1 MKKNIAAL
9 LLFLLSATVV
19 FAQNLPFKAVGEKIK
34 AGQKITA
41 EDFGFKAYHVIVK
54 GDTVNFYTYQKGKGV
69 PTSIYMNLPG
79 SDAQAIYTYN
89 KDTDG
94 SYWFNSLT
102 TFNFS
107 YLPDDFLFVIVGKP
121 GFGFFGDGSN
131 KKVPSQYWAK
141 TSLQDR
147 VWRADVA
154 LNYVRTQLV
163 KKPNNVAVFGYSEGF
178 YVAAKL
184 AIQNKYITHLG
195 IGGGGGYS
203 DFYDFV
209 LSNLKEVTAKTKS
222 ADSAIAVNNKII
234 NNLEKIME
242 ERESTKMKYGYT
254 FKRWASF
261 AEPALENL
269 IQINVPIYQVHG
281 TNDESTPIESA
292 YIVPIEFAR
301 LKKTNLTFKV
311 FPDANHSLITQTDGK
326 EVNHWNEML
335 IGFFS
340 WIKKKSW

>member
-1 MKKNIAAL
+1 MKRNIIIL
-9 LLFLLSATVV
+9 LLLLSVTVV
-19 FAQNLPFKAVGEKIK
+19 SAQNLPLKAVGEKIK

-41 EDFGFKAYHVIVK
+41 EDFGFKAYQVIIK
-54 GDTVNFYTYQKGKGV
+54 GDTVNFYTYQKGQGI
-69 PTSIYMNLPG
+69 PSSIYMNLPG
-79 SDAQAIYTYN
+79 SDAQAIYTYH
-89 KDTDG
+89 KDADG

-107 YLPDDFLFVIVGKP
+107 YLPDDFLFVIVAKP

-131 KKVPSQYWAK
+131 QQVPKEYWVK

-154 LNYVRTQLV
+154 LNYVRTHLV
-163 KKPNNVAVFGYSEGF
+163 KKPTHVAVFGYSEGF

-184 AIQNKYITHLG
+184 AVQNKYITHLG

-222 ADSAIAVNNKII
+222 ADSAIAVNSTII
-234 NNLEKIME
+234 SSLEKIME
-242 ERESTKMKYGYT
+242 EPESLKMKYGYT

-261 AEPALENL
+261 AEPALANL
-269 IQINVPIYQVHG
+269 IQVNLPIYQVHG
-281 TNDESTPIESA
+281 TDDDNTPIESA
-292 YIVPIEFAR
+292 YAVPVEFAR
-301 LKKTNLTFKV
+301 LKKTNLTFKA
-311 FPDANHSLITQTDGK
+311 FPGANHSLITHADGK
-326 EVNHWNEML
+326 EVDHWNEML
-335 IGFFS
+335 SDFFS
-340 WIKKKSW
+340 WVKKKSW